1 MNNIKETYHGKK
13 IDHMDILNIEDAK
26 KFLGDKKCVI
36 VTGVTGQDG
45 SYMADFLLENTDY
58 IVFGGVRRLSV
69 YNHTNISHINSDKF
83 KLINFD
89 LTDSHSINRIVEKLS
104 PEYFINFAAQ
114 SFVGSSWDFPQ
125 QTWETN
131 TTSVIHILEAIR
143 LYNPSCRFYQAGSS
157 EEFGDVIYSPQ
168 DLKHPLRPRS
178 PYGASKAAARQIVKV
193 WRDSYDIF
201 AIQGFLFNHESERR
215 GEEFVSRKITKAV
228 AKIAKS
234 IHQGDANFEP
244 LELGNLDAQR
254 DWSHAEDFVRAVW
267 LMLKQD
273 KPKDYL
279 LASGETHTVREFVE
293 LAFDNAGIQG
303 YWSGEGIDEVYK
315 LRGEVPVDITLL
327 KINEKFYRPAEVELL
342 LGDPSE
348 AQKELNWEKTVD
360 FPDLVRRMCESE
372 FKKINAT

>member
-26 KFLGDKKCVI
+26 KFLGNKKCVI

-89 LTDSHSINRIVEKLS
+89 LTDSHSINRIIEKLS

-303 YWSGEGIDEVYK
+303 YWSGEGVNEVYK

-360 FPDLVRRMCESE
+360 FPDLVRRMCEND
-372 FKKINAT
+372 FKEINAT

>member
-1 MNNIKETYHGKK
+1 MNNIKETYYGKK
-13 IDHMDILNIEDAK
+13 IDHMNILNIEDAK
-26 KFLGDKKCVI
+26 KFLGDKKCII

-58 IVFGGVRRLSV
+58 IIFGGVRRLSV
-69 YNHTNISHINSDKF
+69 YNHTNISHINSEKF

-89 LTDSHSINRIVEKLS
+89 LTDSHAINRIIEKLS

-143 LYNPSCRFYQAGSS
+143 LYSPNCRFYQAGSS

-215 GEEFVSRKITKAV
+215 GEEFVTRKITKNV
-228 AKIAKS
+228 ARIAKS
-234 IHQGDANFEP
+234 LQIGDTDFEP
-244 LELGNLDAQR
+244 LELGNLDAKR
-254 DWSHAEDFVRAVW
+254 DWSHAEDFVEAVW
-267 LMLKQD
+267 LMLNKET
-273 KPKDYL
+273 PKDYL
-279 LASGETHTVREFVE
+279 LASGETHSVREFVE

-303 YWSGEGIDEVYK
+303 YWSGEGINEVYK
-315 LRGEVPVDITLL
+315 FKGEVPVDITLI
-327 KINEKFYRPAEVELL
+327 KINPKFYRPAEVELL

-348 AQKELNWEKTVD
+348 AQNDLSWKKKID
-360 FPDLVRRMCESE
+360 FEALVCRMCERD
-372 FKKINAT
+372 FKEINTT